1 MAADQADCDCGLLIK
16 GKNASLPLK
25 DVSVSAFVQGYLL
38 GLQSVLKY
46 ENSGSDPVEVLFRT
60 PVDDSHAVVGLE
72 AVIDGRRIRAEIK
85 EKEQAK
91 QEYDDAIASGMTAA
105 FGEEKKGDIFSL
117 TLGNLPPGKEAEI
130 HLTMVGELGIDAEGS
145 VRFSLPAVLKP
156 RFSPTGSEDPLAPV
170 TGGETPAGQVHR
182 SEAPSVYKFELN
194 IAGAERIA
202 EVTSP
207 SHKIRS
213 TSPADGGGVLKV
225 QLDQDGPVTKDIVI
239 LIKPKDP
246 HCPLVVVESGVAGSP
261 SALMGSPAVM
271 VSFFPEIKSDS
282 AEVACEFVFVV
293 DRSGS
298 MSGSYIREAAETMVL
313 FLKSIPEG
321 CTFNIIGFGS
331 SYEKL
336 FPKSV
341 PYTQENLD
349 KAVGHVEHL
358 QANLGGTELY
368 PPLEYIFK
376 QPLDPHLTRQ
386 VFVLTD
392 GSVSNTEQVIQL
404 VRKNASRAR
413 YILWEMSMP

>member
-1 MAADQADCDCGLLIK
+1 MAADQADYGLLIK

-117 TLGNLPPGKEAEI
+117 ALGNLPPGKEAEI

-170 TGGETPAGQVHR
+170 TGGETPAGQVHH

-207 SHKIRS
+207 SHKVRS

-246 HCPLVVVESGVAGSP
+246 HRPLVVVESGVAGSP

-271 VSFFPEIKSDS
+271 VSFFPEI

-392 GSVSNTEQVIQL
+392 GSVSNTGQVIQL